1 MTTQKLRIATRK
13 SPLALWQA
21 EHVAAFLRRLHPGL
35 QVELLGMTTAGD
47 RFLDTPLASV
57 GGKGLFIKELE
68 QSLLENRADLA
79 VHSMKDVTVDLP
91 AGLAISAILKREDPR
106 DVLIAADG
114 LTLATLPIG
123 ARIGTSSLRRQSQ
136 LRALR
141 PDLRIQDLRGNLG
154 TRLKRLDA
162 GDYDAILLA
171 AAGVLRLGLAE
182 RISEYLPVETLLP
195 AIAQGAIGIE
205 TRADDPV
212 VRDLIAPLEDPATRI
227 CIESERVISRRL
239 YGGCQL
245 PIAAHARLQ
254 DTELSIQALVA
265 RIDGSEILRA
275 ESRGSLDIAESLA
288 STTAAD
294 LLDRGADRILAEL
307 LHE

>member
-1 MTTQKLRIATRK
+1 MTTQSLRIATRE

-21 EHVAAFLRRLHPGL
+21 EHVAARLRQRHPGL

-47 RFLDTPLASV
+47 RFLDAPLASA

-91 AGLAISAILKREDPR
+91 IGLTISAILEREDPR
-106 DVLIAADG
+106 DVLIAGAG
-114 LTLATLPIG
+114 LTLESLPTG
-123 ARIGTSSLRRQSQ
+123 ARVGTSSLRRQSQ

-141 PDLRIQDLRGNLG
+141 PDLEIRDLRGNLG

-162 GDYDAILLA
+162 GDFDAVLLA
-171 AAGVLRLGLAE
+171 AAGVLRLGLSE
-182 RISEYLPVETLLP
+182 RISEFLSTDTLLP

-205 TRADDPV
+205 TRAGDPAV
-212 VRDLIAPLEDPATRI
+212 QDLITPLDDPATRL
-227 CIESERVISRRL
+227 CIEAERVISRRL

-245 PIAAHARLQ
+245 PIAAHARLHDQ
-254 DTELSIQALVA
+254 QVVMRALVA
-265 RIDGSEILRA
+265 RTDGSEILQSETSGQVQDA
-275 ESRGSLDIAESLA
+275 TALA
-288 STTAAD
+288 SGLAD
-294 LLDRGADRILAEL
+294 ELLARGADRILADL
-307 LHE
+307 VQG